1 MCGSEKKMVKCQQL
15 KIQRSSIPPILQ
27 IIVCAYAEK
36 NNRNK
41 YTKISIVLISEKL
54 EFGYYIVFF

>member
-1 MCGSEKKMVKCQQL
+1 MVKCQQL

-41 YTKISIVLISEKL
+41 YTKISIVLISEEL